1 MLRAFCFPIRQDRL
15 RDDPVKT
22 EYDES
27 QGIALAASDEEA
39 VDTSILGHM
48 QMATK
53 HSATFLWDHPVSG
66 SAKKAG
72 RTETSRRAKSE
83 IKNCRSKWSR
93 GTRFPL
99 AELRGN
105 TYSGNLF

>member
-1 MLRAFCFPIRQDRL
+1 MLRAFCFPIIQDRL

-22 EYDES
+22 EYDGS

-39 VDTSILGHM
+39 VDTSILVHM

-66 SAKKAG
+66 SAKKPEG
-72 RTETSRRAKSE
+72 LKRA
-83 IKNCRSKWSR
+83 
-93 GTRFPL
+93 
-99 AELRGN
+99 AELKARLRTAGASGLGERG
-105 TYSGNLF
+105 SLWQS